1 MEANFDFM
9 EQTLEQ
15 TLGLTTCEVDSLFN
29 FSVLASG
36 MNQGRRTTTAR
47 Q

>member
-1 MEANFDFM
+1 LE
-9 EQTLEQ
+9 EQTLEE
-15 TLGLTTCEVDSLFN
+15 TLGLTTQEVDSLLN
-29 FSVLASG
+29 RSVSAFP